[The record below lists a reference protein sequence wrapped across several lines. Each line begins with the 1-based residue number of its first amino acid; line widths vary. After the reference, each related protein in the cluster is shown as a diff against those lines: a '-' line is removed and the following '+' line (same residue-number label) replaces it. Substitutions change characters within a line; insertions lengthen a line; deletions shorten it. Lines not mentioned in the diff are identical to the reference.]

1 VLESRKARVEA
12 WLDEVE
18 GDLKLLAA
26 GFCAKSGCEELR
38 GPVPAQLGD
47 AQALLKNVLEHH
59 PAYETIALYTT
70 EWKRLAQTARGEG
83 SAEYAVPKE
92 FKTVLK
98 PGKRLVMA
106 SPYPLGEDG
115 VGIHA
120 GYPVFGRDE
129 VKVGYIVASLNVS
142 RALDPILRAR
152 AGLGETGKA
161 YLLSLNGDYVSGPP
175 ELSNLVARGSSL
187 DSEGLSPG
195 SSTIGEH
202 VDFRGVK
209 VIGARALIPDLNWA
223 MAVEIDQE
231 EAFAWLG
238 ILRIRAS
245 VTGAVT
251 LVLVLLLAW
260 KGSDRLSR
268 PWRDLAAVSRR
279 IAEGH
284 HEERLGALPGAE
296 AQDVGTAFNKMLD
309 ELAASYRRLS
319 HAASLASVGELSSS
333 VVHEMRNPLSSIKM
347 NLRALREKVQGDAAY
362 RELADI
368 ASNQV
373 ERLEHML
380 SDLLGYGK
388 PLHLELTGVRFGDV
402 ARDVVDVMRPEAEK
416 RAVSIRVQD
425 HLEDTELK
433 TDREQMRRALT
444 NLVANAVQAAK
455 LNGTVLVTGRI
466 DAQAPERVAISV
478 SDDGPGLSEAQMD
491 KLFQPFFTTRDGGI
505 GLGLANVK
513 KIVDY
518 HGGTVSAENRPEGG
532 AVFTIYLPLKGPPA

>member
-1 VLESRKARVEA
+1 
-12 WLDEVE
+12 
-18 GDLKLLAA
+18 
-26 GFCAKSGCEELR
+26 
-38 GPVPAQLGD
+38 
-47 AQALLKNVLEHH
+47 
-59 PAYETIALYTT
+59 
-70 EWKRLAQTARGEG
+70 
-83 SAEYAVPKE
+83 
-92 FKTVLK
+92 
-98 PGKRLVMA
+98 
-106 SPYPLGEDG
+106 
-115 VGIHA
+115 
-120 GYPVFGRDE
+120 
-129 VKVGYIVASLNVS
+129 
-142 RALDPILRAR
+142 
-152 AGLGETGKA
+152 
-161 YLLSLNGDYVSGPP
+161 
-175 ELSNLVARGSSL
+175 
-187 DSEGLSPG
+187 
-195 SSTIGEH
+195 
-202 VDFRGVK
+202 
-209 VIGARALIPDLNWA
+209 
-223 MAVEIDQE
+223 
-231 EAFAWLG
+231 
-238 ILRIRAS
+238 
-245 VTGAVT
+245 
-251 LVLVLLLAW
+251 
-260 KGSDRLSR
+260 
-268 PWRDLAAVSRR
+268 VSRR